1 MTLIAFIAVTV
12 VVGTWLGIRVAAADQ
27 AFRQI
32 LAAPIPT
39 EDDE

>member
-1 MTLIAFIAVTV
+1 MTLIAFLSVTV
-12 VVGTWLGIRVAAADQ
+12 VVGTWLGIRAAQ
-27 AFRQI
+27 VNVAFRRI